1 MYCGFISFK
10 VILKF
15 SFFLGKHA
23 LCCEVVMDKGKMT
36 KRILMMLIGNVILGM
51 GAGMLRAADF
61 GVDPYQ
67 CFVLG
72 VDKVLKLGYGTT
84 FVIVNAIFLV
94 LMIIFA
100 RKMLNLGTL
109 VNMFLLGYIIDFSCS
124 FLLTLTPSPIVAVRV
139 IYFIVSILLITFAS
153 AVIYTADMGV
163 STYDWIALRTAEVQK
178 KVPFKWCRVGTDLV
192 CVIIGLVFA
201 IIPGIGTIV
210 TAFLLGPLVSFFR
223 TYCSEPFL
231 YGKNQAV

>member
-1 MYCGFISFK
+1 M
-10 VILKF
+10 
-15 SFFLGKHA
+15 
-23 LCCEVVMDKGKMT
+23 EKGNIY
-36 KRILMMLIGNVILGM
+36 KRILMMLIGNVILGT

-72 VDKVLKLGYGTT
+72 IDKALKLGYGTT
-84 FVIVNAIFLV
+84 FVIVNAVFLV
-94 LMIIFA
+94 LMLILA
-100 RKMLNLGTL
+100 RKMLNVGTL
-109 VNMFLLGYIIDFSCS
+109 VNMFFLGYIIDFSYSMCMKITSSPS
-124 FLLTLTPSPIVAVRV
+124 FFVRV
-139 IYFIVSILLITFAS
+139 VYFIVSILLITFSS

-163 STYDWIALRTAEVQK
+163 STYDWIALKTAEVQK
-178 KVPFKWCRVGTDLV
+178 KVSFKWCRVGTDLI
-192 CVIIGLVFA
+192 CVIIGLVFY

-231 YGKNQAV
+231 YGRNKETQ

>member
-1 MYCGFISFK
+1 M
-10 VILKF
+10 
-15 SFFLGKHA
+15 
-23 LCCEVVMDKGKMT
+23 EKGNIY
-36 KRILMMLIGNVILGM
+36 KRILMMLIGNVILGT

-72 VDKVLKLGYGTT
+72 IDKALKLGYGTT
-84 FVIVNAIFLV
+84 FVIVNAVFLV
-94 LMIIFA
+94 LMLILA
-100 RKMLNLGTL
+100 RKMLNVGTL
-109 VNMFLLGYIIDFSCS
+109 VNMFFLGYIIDFSYSMCMKISSSPS
-124 FLLTLTPSPIVAVRV
+124 FFVRV
-139 IYFIVSILLITFAS
+139 VYFIVSIILITFSS

-163 STYDWIALRTAEVQK
+163 STYDWIALKTAEVQK
-178 KVPFKWCRVGTDLV
+178 KVSFKWCRVGTDLV
-192 CVIIGLVFA
+192 CVIIGLIFS

-231 YGKNQAV
+231 YGRNKETQ

>member
-1 MYCGFISFK
+1 M
-10 VILKF
+10 
-15 SFFLGKHA
+15 
-23 LCCEVVMDKGKMT
+23 EKGNIY
-36 KRILMMLIGNVILGM
+36 KRILMMLIGNVILGT

-72 VDKVLKLGYGTT
+72 IDKALKLGYGTT
-84 FVIVNAIFLV
+84 FVIVNAVFLV
-94 LMIIFA
+94 LMLILA
-100 RKMLNLGTL
+100 RKMFNLGTL
-109 VNMFLLGYIIDFSCS
+109 VNMFFLGYIIDFSYSMCMKISSSPS
-124 FLLTLTPSPIVAVRV
+124 FVVRV
-139 IYFIVSILLITFAS
+139 VYFIVSILLITFSS

-163 STYDWIALRTAEVQK
+163 STYDWIALKTAEVQK
-178 KVPFKWCRVGTDLV
+178 KVSFKWCRVGTDLI
-192 CVIIGLVFA
+192 CVIIGLVFS

-231 YGKNQAV
+231 YGRNKETQ

>member
-1 MYCGFISFK
+1 MK
-10 VILKF
+10 
-15 SFFLGKHA
+15 
-23 LCCEVVMDKGKMT
+23 KGNIY
-36 KRILMMLIGNVILGM
+36 KRILMMLIGNVILGT

-72 VDKVLKLGYGTT
+72 IDKALKLGYGTT
-84 FVIVNAIFLV
+84 FVIVNAVFLV
-94 LMIIFA
+94 LMLILA
-100 RKMLNLGTL
+100 RKMLNVGTL
-109 VNMFLLGYIIDFSCS
+109 VNMFFLGYIIDFSYSMCMKIS
-124 FLLTLTPSPIVAVRV
+124 SSPSLFVRV
-139 IYFIVSILLITFAS
+139 VYFIVSILLITFSS

-163 STYDWIALRTAEVQK
+163 STYDWIALKTAEVQK
-178 KVPFKWCRVGTDLV
+178 KVSFKWCRVGTDLI
-192 CVIIGLVFA
+192 CVIIGLVFS

-231 YGKNQAV
+231 YGRNKETQ

>member
-1 MYCGFISFK
+1 M
-10 VILKF
+10 
-15 SFFLGKHA
+15 
-23 LCCEVVMDKGKMT
+23 EKGNIF
-36 KRILMMLIGNVILGM
+36 KRILMMLIGNVILGT

-72 VDKVLKLGYGTT
+72 IDKALKLGYGTT
-84 FVIVNAIFLV
+84 FVIVNAVFLV
-94 LMIIFA
+94 LMLILA
-100 RKMLNLGTL
+100 RKMLNVGTL
-109 VNMFLLGYIIDFSCS
+109 VNMFFLGYIIDFSYSMCMKITSSPS
-124 FLLTLTPSPIVAVRV
+124 FFVRV
-139 IYFIVSILLITFAS
+139 VYFIVSILLITFSS

-163 STYDWIALRTAEVQK
+163 STYDWIALKTAEVQK
-178 KVPFKWCRVGTDLV
+178 KVSFKWCRVGTDLI
-192 CVIIGLVFA
+192 CVIIGLVFS

-231 YGKNQAV
+231 YGRNKETQ

>member
-1 MYCGFISFK
+1 
-10 VILKF
+10 
-15 SFFLGKHA
+15 
-23 LCCEVVMDKGKMT
+23 MDKGNIY
-36 KRILMMLIGNVILGM
+36 KRILMMLIGNVILGT

-72 VDKVLKLGYGTT
+72 IDNLLKLGYGTT
-84 FVIVNAIFLV
+84 FVVVNAVFLV
-94 LMIIFA
+94 LMLVFA
-100 RKMLNLGTL
+100 RRMLNLGTL
-109 VNMFLLGYIIDFSCS
+109 VNMFFLGYIIDFSHSICMNI
-124 FLLTLTPSPIVAVRV
+124 TPLPSVLVRV
-139 IYFIVSILLITFAS
+139 VYFIVSILLITFSS

-163 STYDWIALRTAEVQK
+163 STYDWIALKTAEAQK
-178 KVPFKWCRVGTDLV
+178 KVSFKWCRVGTDLV
-192 CVIIGLVFA
+192 CVIVGLVFS

-231 YGKNQAV
+231 YGKSNRESQ

>member
-1 MYCGFISFK
+1 M
-10 VILKF
+10 
-15 SFFLGKHA
+15 
-23 LCCEVVMDKGKMT
+23 EKGNIY
-36 KRILMMLIGNVILGM
+36 KRILMMLIGNVILGT

-72 VDKVLKLGYGTT
+72 IDKALKLGYGTT
-84 FVIVNAIFLV
+84 FVIVNAVFLV
-94 LMIIFA
+94 LMLILA
-100 RKMLNLGTL
+100 RKMFNLGTL
-109 VNMFLLGYIIDFSCS
+109 VNMFFLGYIIDFSYSMCMKISSSPS
-124 FLLTLTPSPIVAVRV
+124 FFVRV
-139 IYFIVSILLITFAS
+139 VYFIVSILLITFSS

-163 STYDWIALRTAEVQK
+163 STYDWIALKTAEVQK
-178 KVPFKWCRVGTDLV
+178 KVSFKWCRVGTDLV
-192 CVIIGLVFA
+192 CVIIGLVFS

-231 YGKNQAV
+231 YGRNKETQ

>member
-1 MYCGFISFK
+1 
-10 VILKF
+10 
-15 SFFLGKHA
+15 
-23 LCCEVVMDKGKMT
+23 MDKGKIT
-36 KRILMMLIGNVILGM
+36 KRIIMMIIGNVILGM

-72 VDKVLKLGYGTT
+72 IDNLLKLGYGTT
-84 FVIVNAIFLV
+84 FVVVNAVFLV
-94 LMIIFA
+94 LMLVFA
-100 RKMLNLGTL
+100 RRMLNLGTL
-109 VNMFLLGYIIDFSCS
+109 VNMFFLGYIIDFSHSICMNI
-124 FLLTLTPSPIVAVRV
+124 TPLPSVLVRV
-139 IYFIVSILLITFAS
+139 VYFIVSILLITFSS

-163 STYDWIALRTAEVQK
+163 STYDWIALKTAEAQK
-178 KVPFKWCRVGTDLV
+178 KVSFKWCRVGTDLV
-192 CVIIGLVFA
+192 CVIIGLVFS

-231 YGKNQAV
+231 YGKANRESQ

>member
-1 MYCGFISFK
+1 
-10 VILKF
+10 
-15 SFFLGKHA
+15 
-23 LCCEVVMDKGKMT
+23 MDKGKIT
-36 KRILMMLIGNVILGM
+36 KRIIMMIIGNVILGM

-72 VDKVLKLGYGTT
+72 IDNLLKLGYGTT
-84 FVIVNAIFLV
+84 FVVVNAVFLV
-94 LMIIFA
+94 LMLVFA
-100 RKMLNLGTL
+100 RRMLNLGTL
-109 VNMFLLGYIIDFSCS
+109 VNMFFLGYIIDFSHSICMNI
-124 FLLTLTPSPIVAVRV
+124 TPLPSVLVRV
-139 IYFIVSILLITFAS
+139 VYFIVSILLITFSS

-163 STYDWIALRTAEVQK
+163 STYDWIALKTAEAQK
-178 KVPFKWCRVGTDLV
+178 IVSFKWCRVGTDLV
-192 CVIIGLVFA
+192 CVIIGLVFS

-231 YGKNQAV
+231 YGKADRESQ

>member
-1 MYCGFISFK
+1 M
-10 VILKF
+10 
-15 SFFLGKHA
+15 
-23 LCCEVVMDKGKMT
+23 EKGNIY
-36 KRILMMLIGNVILGM
+36 KRILMMLIGNVILGT

-72 VDKVLKLGYGTT
+72 IDKALKLGYGTT
-84 FVIVNAIFLV
+84 FVIVNAVFLV
-94 LMIIFA
+94 LMLVLA
-100 RKMLNLGTL
+100 RKMLNVGTL
-109 VNMFLLGYIIDFSCS
+109 VNMFFLGYIIDFSYSMCMKISSSPS
-124 FLLTLTPSPIVAVRV
+124 FFVRV
-139 IYFIVSILLITFAS
+139 VYFIVSILLITFSS

-163 STYDWIALRTAEVQK
+163 STYDWIALKTAEVQK
-178 KVPFKWCRVGTDLV
+178 KVSFKWCRVGTDLV
-192 CVIIGLVFA
+192 CVIIGLAFS

-231 YGKNQAV
+231 YGRNKETQ

>member
-1 MYCGFISFK
+1 M
-10 VILKF
+10 
-15 SFFLGKHA
+15 
-23 LCCEVVMDKGKMT
+23 EKGNIY

-72 VDKVLKLGYGTT
+72 IDKVLKLGYGTT
-84 FVIVNAIFLV
+84 FVRVNAVFLV
-94 LMIIFA
+94 LMLLLA
-100 RKMLNLGTL
+100 RKMLNAGTL
-109 VNMFLLGYIIDFSCS
+109 VNMFFLGYIIDFSYSVCMGI
-124 FLLTLTPSPIVAVRV
+124 TPSPSVIVRV
-139 IYFIVSILLITFAS
+139 VYFIVSILLITFSS

-163 STYDWIALRTAEVQK
+163 STYDWIALKTAEVQK
-178 KVPFKWCRVGTDLV
+178 KISFKWCRVGTDLV
-192 CVIIGLVFA
+192 CVIIGLIFS
-201 IIPGIGTIV
+201 IMPRIGTIV

-231 YGKNQAV
+231 CGRNKETQ

>member
-1 MYCGFISFK
+1 
-10 VILKF
+10 
-15 SFFLGKHA
+15 
-23 LCCEVVMDKGKMT
+23 MDKGKIT
-36 KRILMMLIGNVILGM
+36 KRIIMMIIGNVILGM

-72 VDKVLKLGYGTT
+72 IDNLLKLGYGTT
-84 FVIVNAIFLV
+84 FVVVNAVFLV
-94 LMIIFA
+94 LMLVFA
-100 RKMLNLGTL
+100 RRMLNLGTL
-109 VNMFLLGYIIDFSCS
+109 VNMFFLGYIIDFSHSICMNI
-124 FLLTLTPSPIVAVRV
+124 TPLPSVLVRV
-139 IYFIVSILLITFAS
+139 VYFIVSILLITFSS

-163 STYDWIALRTAEVQK
+163 STYDWIALKTAEAQK
-178 KVPFKWCRVGTDLV
+178 IVSFKWCRVGTDLV
-192 CVIIGLVFA
+192 CVIIGLVFS

-231 YGKNQAV
+231 YGKANRESQ

>member
-1 MYCGFISFK
+1 M
-10 VILKF
+10 
-15 SFFLGKHA
+15 
-23 LCCEVVMDKGKMT
+23 EKGNIY

-72 VDKVLKLGYGTT
+72 IDKALKLGYGTT
-84 FVIVNAIFLV
+84 FVIVNAVFLV
-94 LMIIFA
+94 LMLILA
-100 RKMLNLGTL
+100 RKMLNVGTL
-109 VNMFLLGYIIDFSCS
+109 VNMFFLGYIIDFSYSMCMKITSSPS
-124 FLLTLTPSPIVAVRV
+124 FFVRV
-139 IYFIVSILLITFAS
+139 VYFIVSILLITFSS

-163 STYDWIALRTAEVQK
+163 STYDWIALKTAEVQK
-178 KVPFKWCRVGTDLV
+178 KVSFKWCRVGTDLI
-192 CVIIGLVFA
+192 CVIIGLIFS

-231 YGKNQAV
+231 YGRNKETQ

>member
-1 MYCGFISFK
+1 
-10 VILKF
+10 
-15 SFFLGKHA
+15 
-23 LCCEVVMDKGKMT
+23 MDKGKIT
-36 KRILMMLIGNVILGM
+36 KRIIMMIIGNVILGM

-72 VDKVLKLGYGTT
+72 IDNLLKLGYGTT
-84 FVIVNAIFLV
+84 FVVVNAVFLV
-94 LMIIFA
+94 LMLVFA
-100 RKMLNLGTL
+100 RRMLNLGTL
-109 VNMFLLGYIIDFSCS
+109 VNMFFLGYIIDFSHSICMNI
-124 FLLTLTPSPIVAVRV
+124 TPLPSVLVRV
-139 IYFIVSILLITFAS
+139 VYFIVSILLITFSS

-163 STYDWIALRTAEVQK
+163 STYDWIALKTAEAQK
-178 KVPFKWCRVGTDLV
+178 KVSFKWCRVGTDLI
-192 CVIIGLVFA
+192 CVIIGLVFS

-231 YGKNQAV
+231 YGKSNRESQ

>member
-1 MYCGFISFK
+1 
-10 VILKF
+10 
-15 SFFLGKHA
+15 
-23 LCCEVVMDKGKMT
+23 MDKGKIT
-36 KRILMMLIGNVILGM
+36 KRIIMMIIGNVILGM

-72 VDKVLKLGYGTT
+72 IDNLLKLGYGTT
-84 FVIVNAIFLV
+84 FVVVNAVFLV
-94 LMIIFA
+94 LMLVFA
-100 RKMLNLGTL
+100 RRMLNLGTL
-109 VNMFLLGYIIDFSCS
+109 VNMFFLGYIIDFSHSICMNI
-124 FLLTLTPSPIVAVRV
+124 TPLPSVLVRV
-139 IYFIVSILLITFAS
+139 VYFIVSILLITFSS

-163 STYDWIALRTAEVQK
+163 STYDWIALKTAEAQK
-178 KVPFKWCRVGTDLV
+178 IVSFKWCRVGTDLV
-192 CVIIGLVFA
+192 CVIIGLVFS

-231 YGKNQAV
+231 YGKSNRESQ

>member
-1 MYCGFISFK
+1 
-10 VILKF
+10 
-15 SFFLGKHA
+15 
-23 LCCEVVMDKGKMT
+23 MDKGNIY
-36 KRILMMLIGNVILGM
+36 KRILMMLIGNVILGT

-72 VDKVLKLGYGTT
+72 IDNLLKLGYGTT
-84 FVIVNAIFLV
+84 FVVVNAVFLV
-94 LMIIFA
+94 LMLVFA
-100 RKMLNLGTL
+100 RRMLNLGTL
-109 VNMFLLGYIIDFSCS
+109 VNMFFLGYIIDFSHSICMNI
-124 FLLTLTPSPIVAVRV
+124 TPLPSVLVRV
-139 IYFIVSILLITFAS
+139 VYFIVSILLITFSS

-163 STYDWIALRTAEVQK
+163 STYDWIALKTAEAQK
-178 KVPFKWCRVGTDLV
+178 IVSFKWCRVGTDLV
-192 CVIIGLVFA
+192 CVIIGLVFS

-231 YGKNQAV
+231 YGKSNRESQ

>member
-1 MYCGFISFK
+1 M
-10 VILKF
+10 
-15 SFFLGKHA
+15 
-23 LCCEVVMDKGKMT
+23 EKGNIY

-72 VDKVLKLGYGTT
+72 IDKVFKLGYGTT
-84 FVIVNAIFLV
+84 FVIVNAVFLV
-94 LMIIFA
+94 LMLVLA
-100 RKMLNLGTL
+100 RKMLNVGTL
-109 VNMFLLGYIIDFSCS
+109 VNMFFLGYIIDFSYSMCMKISSSPS
-124 FLLTLTPSPIVAVRV
+124 FFVRV
-139 IYFIVSILLITFAS
+139 VYFIVSILLITFSS

-163 STYDWIALRTAEVQK
+163 STYDWIALKTAEVQK
-178 KVPFKWCRVGTDLV
+178 KVSFKWCRVGTDLI
-192 CVIIGLVFA
+192 CVIIGLVFS

-231 YGKNQAV
+231 YGRNKETQ

>member
-1 MYCGFISFK
+1 M
-10 VILKF
+10 
-15 SFFLGKHA
+15 
-23 LCCEVVMDKGKMT
+23 EKGNIY
-36 KRILMMLIGNVILGM
+36 KRILMMLIGNLILGM

-72 VDKVLKLGYGTT
+72 IDKVLKLGYGTT
-84 FVIVNAIFLV
+84 FVIVNAVFLV
-94 LMIIFA
+94 LMLLLA
-100 RKMLNLGTL
+100 RKMLNAGTL
-109 VNMFLLGYIIDFSCS
+109 VNMFFLGYIIDFSYSMCMKITSSPS
-124 FLLTLTPSPIVAVRV
+124 FFVRV
-139 IYFIVSILLITFAS
+139 VYFIVSILLITFSS

-163 STYDWIALRTAEVQK
+163 STYDWIALKTAEVQK
-178 KVPFKWCRVGTDLV
+178 KVSFKWCRVGTDLI
-192 CVIIGLVFA
+192 CVIIGLVFS

-231 YGKNQAV
+231 YGRNKETQ